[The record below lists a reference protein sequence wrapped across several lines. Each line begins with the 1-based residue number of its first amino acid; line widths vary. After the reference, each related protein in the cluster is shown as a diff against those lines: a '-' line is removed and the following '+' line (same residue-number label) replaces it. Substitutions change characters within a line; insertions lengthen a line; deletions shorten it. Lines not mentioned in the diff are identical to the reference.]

1 MGKCSVQFTHGNP
14 GGGLET
20 QDNSLR
26 EVW

>member
-1 MGKCSVQFTHGNP
+1 MEIQ
-14 GGGLET
+14 GGLET